1 MNEGANVITS
11 SVLKTL
17 IEKESKFCDY
27 SEMVKNIIAFERD
40 SNHRIDKKVVK
51 IRAKELLK
59 KSIRTVVWVLDRH
72 LDHEVCLETSLVFCI
87 SPFRDKSLA
96 RALDMVF
103 EFFNSK
109 GASYK
114 SDIGQYIYYKFNLKK
129 VQTYIRLKFNPIV
142 DLYRILFPGKKMES
156 VKDAVT
162 KITKEVISNKKRISR
177 YKTKGG
183 EKMTEKR
190 ANRLIANLNSNQNK
204 DMKEV
209 LNEILDENNDSD
221 SEHLLLENDTEI
233 PTAQIDV
240 ETDTD
245 KIDKEDIPVNK
256 IEIQTNQ
263 RLSSKQKTAYDLL
276 VAFILSFSTDPGNDG
291 VMLPGFWKRC
301 IGDMSMSSSE
311 HWGTVPRIIVDFDK
325 NGLKN
330 IEELSDSVRNG
341 SAAKRLFH
349 KDLFQKG
356 SLLDI
361 LSIYKET
368 DLNSYQKLV
377 NSMLEVVL

>member
-1 MNEGANVITS
+1 
-11 SVLKTL
+11 
-17 IEKESKFCDY
+17 
-27 SEMVKNIIAFERD
+27 
-40 SNHRIDKKVVK
+40 
-51 IRAKELLK
+51 
-59 KSIRTVVWVLDRH
+59 
-72 LDHEVCLETSLVFCI
+72 
-87 SPFRDKSLA
+87 
-96 RALDMVF
+96 
-103 EFFNSK
+103 
-109 GASYK
+109 
-114 SDIGQYIYYKFNLKK
+114 
-129 VQTYIRLKFNPIV
+129 
-142 DLYRILFPGKKMES
+142 MES

-356 SLLDI
+356 SLLDV
-361 LSIYKET
+361 LGIYKEV
-368 DLNSYQKLV
+368 DLNSYQKLI
-377 NSMLEVVL
+377 NSMLEVVS